1 MNQNQLEHARHAR
14 WHHHG
19 NALLTLDDAE
29 RWLADT
35 PLCLYLPRRQHLP
48 VPTPSFVEAVAGRP
62 DPTPGPEQIAA
73 AAQMLARLVPSR
85 AVIALNLFGAPPGTG
100 VSSFRGGH

>member
-1 MNQNQLEHARHAR
+1 MNQNQLEQARRTR
-14 WHHHG
+14 WRQDG

-48 VPTPSFVEAVAGRP
+48 VPAPTFV
-62 DPTPGPEQIAA
+62 
-73 AAQMLARLVPSR
+73 
-85 AVIALNLFGAPPGTG
+85 
-100 VSSFRGGH
+100 

>member
-1 MNQNQLEHARHAR
+1 MNQNQLEQARRTR
-14 WHHHG
+14 WRQDG

-48 VPTPSFVEAVAGRP
+48 VSAPTFVEAIAGRA
-62 DPTPGPEQIAA
+62 DATPGPEHIRPRAYA
-73 AAQMLARLVPSR
+73 DVRPLAESR
-85 AVIALNLFGAPPGTG
+85 DELEI
-100 VSSFRGGH
+100 